1 MVTIRSG
8 YIACRTFS
16 NNLFGGCFDHFPAF
30 VLAALRAHP
39 VGQFRFVAVGAL
51 GESGLAQ
58 SVVGAAVLCARIR
71 VTSFWIGHF

>member
-8 YIACRTFS
+8 YTAFRMIS

-30 VLAALRAHP
+30 VLTALRANP
-39 VGQFRFVAVGAL
+39 VGQLRFVAVGAL

-71 VTSFWIGHF
+71 VSSFWIGHF